1 MKQLDESLDRKP
13 QKRDIMDM
21 VELRIRNLQAFDEL
35 QSFNDTGKFL
45 YIHPLITHQSE
56 RAQLTKLLK
65 TDPHEFLRL
74 HKNVAD
80 NIRRYESYSKQ
91 YCKIL
96 IQKTK
101 MEKLIEVFNLGGLP
115 TAPLD
120 SFLELQEDFKK
131 SDPDKLS
138 KLQMLIITRG
148 FKYAFKAWK
157 DPDGKLWIIDAHQ
170 RRKALIALRKAGF
183 TIPNIPYEPIF
194 AADKKEAVEEIAAYN
209 SEFATKNPDTLLFK
223 KYNID
228 SDTLQ
233 RFNLGYEVKATD
245 FGQLSPLFP
254 QEHESDTVSEDEVDF
269 DVPAAEDTTAIVA
282 QPGDIWLLGNHRLMC
297 GDCRSKSDV
306 STLMNG
312 QHADLCVTDPPYNV
326 NYEGGTED
334 ELTIQN
340 DSMENDLFA
349 TFLKQVF
356 SIMFSILKPG
366 GSYYIFHA
374 DSEGENFR
382 ASLRKAGLKIAQCCI
397 WVKNTMVMGRQDY
410 QWQHEPCLYGWKPGA
425 GHQWNSDRKQTT
437 VWNFDKPQRSSLHP
451 TMKPIAL
458 MAYPISNSST
468 PGQIVVDLFSGS
480 GSTLMACQQIDRIC
494 YAMEIDPRYVT
505 ATILRYQTM
514 FPSQPICLVREGR
527 QLNVKE
533 TATILAAK
541 YTVLQ

>member
-1 MKQLDESLDRKP
+1 
-13 QKRDIMDM
+13 
-21 VELRIRNLQAFDEL
+21 
-35 QSFNDTGKFL
+35 
-45 YIHPLITHQSE
+45 
-56 RAQLTKLLK
+56 
-65 TDPHEFLRL
+65 
-74 HKNVAD
+74 
-80 NIRRYESYSKQ
+80 
-91 YCKIL
+91 
-96 IQKTK
+96 

-183 TIPNIPYEPIF
+183 TIPDIPYEPIF
-194 AADKKEAVEEIAAYN
+194 AADN

-233 RFNLGYEVKATD
+233 RFNLGYEVKAID
-245 FGQLSPLFP
+245 FGQTSPLFA
-254 QEHESDTVSEDEVDF
+254 QEHESDAVIEDEVDF
-269 DVPAAEDTTAIVA
+269 TVPSDEDTTAIFA

-306 STLMNG
+306 SALMND

-349 TFLKQVF
+349 IFLKQVF
-356 SIMFSILKPG
+356 SIMFTILKPG

-382 ASLRKAGLKIAQCCI
+382 ASLRKAGFKIAQCCI

-494 YAMEIDPRYVT
+494 HAMEIDPRYVT
-505 ATILRYQTM
+505 ATVHRYRAM
-514 FPSQPICLVREGR
+514 FPEQPIRLIRET
-527 QLNVKE
+527 KE
-533 TATILAAK
+533 LSVEETKSLLA
-541 YTVLQ
+541 